1 MQQSS
6 VPLRHISFFIPST
19 ILFLD
24 LGIGIIEFE
33 QTRLGLCKAASPL
46 LMGILES
53 ESDSNIFFLSL
64 LPFAHR
70 GLSSFSDYLMSL
82 SGSGEKNYCKLL
94 AGGRPS
100 QNHLYRKPLE
110 TFSHFNLLSLKIAFK
125 CDNKQTQVQAN
136 FAFSPLASES
146 LKSHHAPGSQVNPY
160 RPNYTPCTTRIPSHA
175 SKDLE
180 QNRDAA

>member
-6 VPLRHISFFIPST
+6 IPLRHISFFIPST

-33 QTRLGLCKAASPL
+33 QTRLGLCKAASSL

-53 ESDSNIFFLSL
+53 ESDSNIFLSL

-94 AGGRPS
+94 AGGRLS
-100 QNHLYRKPLE
+100 QNQLYRKPLE
-110 TFSHFNLLSLKIAFK
+110 TFFF
-125 CDNKQTQVQAN
+125 
-136 FAFSPLASES
+136 
-146 LKSHHAPGSQVNPY
+146 
-160 RPNYTPCTTRIPSHA
+160 
-175 SKDLE
+175 
-180 QNRDAA
+180 